1 MNELMNNDERL
12 KEANDLIKTMGAIIR
27 QLDQNNAHCEYWLND
42 GNENG
47 PDYVPAAKGLQPKDE
62 MPNYHLFTVK
72 RLFQTNTKPHRT
84 LITSER
90 YGTSVEITEQ
100 NAIDYLI
107 EKGYNIV
114 AEAEGHTHKNGVK
127 PMYLM
132 SDTFKPF
139 KK

>member
-1 MNELMNNDERL
+1 MFKIEITETAEN
-12 KEANDLIKTMGAIIR
+12 K
-27 QLDQNNAHCEYWLND
+27 LDFADMLRRIADQIDRGDTISSLPGWCFRFAT
-42 GNENG
+42 
-47 PDYVPAAKGLQPKDE
+47 DE

-84 LITSER
+84 AITSER
-90 YGTSVEITEQ
+90 YGVTVEITEQ

-127 PMYLM
+127 PMYLL

-139 KK
+139 TK